1 VGKLNGKV
9 ALITG
14 AASGIGRATALLF
27 AKEGAKVAVADC
39 NLKGGQETV
48 RVIKEAGGEAIFVTV
63 DVSNAAEVERMVK
76 TVVST
81 YGRIDILHNNAAIQ
95 GPFGTVIE
103 VTEEDWDKVIDINL
117 KGIFLVSKQVIPIML
132 RQGGGAVINMAST
145 AGIVGIPYTPAYCAA
160 KGGVIQLT
168 KSMALAYAMQNIRV
182 NAVCPGGTLTP
193 MMEGW
198 LPTDPKERQAFL
210 QGMPGGRPIQPEE
223 IARAVLFL
231 ACDDSSASVGS
242 VLVVDLGHTA
252 A

>member
-1 VGKLNGKV
+1 MGKLEAKV

-48 RVIKEAGGEAIFVTV
+48 RAIKEAGGEAIFIKV
-63 DVSNAAEVERMVK
+63 DVSNATEVGAMVK
-76 TVVST
+76 TVVSK
-81 YGRIDILHNNAAIQ
+81 YGRIDILHNDAAIQ
-95 GPFGTVIE
+95 GSFGTVTE

-117 KGIFLVSKQVIPIML
+117 KGTFLVSKHVIPVML
-132 RQGGGAVINMAST
+132 GQGGGVVINMAST

-168 KSMALAYAMQNIRV
+168 KSMALAYATQNIRV

-210 QGMPGGRPIQPEE
+210 EGMPGGRPIQPEE

-231 ACDDSSASVGS
+231 ACDDSSAAVGS
-242 VLVVDLGHTA
+242 VLILDLGHTA

>member
-1 VGKLNGKV
+1 MGKLEAKV
-9 ALITG
+9 SLITG

-48 RVIKEAGGEAIFVTV
+48 RAIKEAGGEAIFVKV
-63 DVSNAAEVERMVK
+63 DVSNAADVEGMVK
-76 TVVST
+76 TVMST
-81 YGRIDILHNNAAIQ
+81 YGRIDILHNDAAIQ
-95 GPFGTVIE
+95 GPFGAVTE

-117 KGIFLVSKQVIPIML
+117 KGTYLVSKHVIPVML
-132 RQGGGAVINMAST
+132 RQGGGVVINMAST
-145 AGIVGIPYTPAYCAA
+145 AGIVGIPFTPAYCAA

-168 KSMALAYAMQNIRV
+168 KSMALAYAAQNIRV

-198 LPTDPKERQAFL
+198 LPTDPRERQAFL
-210 QGMPGGRPIQPEE
+210 EGMPGGRPILPEE

-231 ACDDSSASVGS
+231 ACDDASAAVGS
-242 VLVVDLGHTA
+242 VLVLDLGHTA